1 MSSKWEV
8 WVSRSDWPERP
19 PRPKVQRLSPE
30 RKEAILA
37 TLAEGIETSPVLS
50 ALSIRASA
58 LRGRFYLERLWQEP
72 GADPEI
78 EVIGRITP
86 LTKPKHALLLETEYR
101 KGSWTEIARG
111 SARKLIDR
119 VAGDTEGTFHGLG
132 VLHNSI
138 RASEGGT
145 ERQAVEMQPDR
156 QFVYTE
162 TGRKCSVQE
171 ALYHFFEIP
180 IPVVAEPSKW
190 IRYRRSPEIV
200 EMNEDRSRILVRFS
214 AESLSGDRF
223 GGTCLYARVL
233 GDWNAYTIKPNQSRS
248 IASAEAWLEKRKWEG
263 WG

>member
-1 MSSKWEV
+1 M
-8 WVSRSDWPERP
+8 SRSDWPERP

-200 EMNEDRSRILVRFS
+200 EVNEDRSRILVRFS

>member
-1 MSSKWEV
+1 MSG
-8 WVSRSDWPERP
+8 RDWPERQS
-19 PRPKVQRLSPE
+19 RPKVQRLSPE
-30 RKEAILA
+30 RKETILA
-37 TLAEGIETSPVLS
+37 TLAEGIEASPVLS
-50 ALSIRASA
+50 ALGIRARA
-58 LRGRFYLERLWQEP
+58 LRGRFYLERLWEEP
-72 GADPEI
+72 GEDSGV

-86 LTKPKHALLLETEYR
+86 LTKPKNALLLENEYR

-111 SARKLIDR
+111 SARELIDR

-132 VLHNSI
+132 VLDNSI
-138 RASEGGT
+138 RASGGGT

-180 IPVVAEPSKW
+180 IPVVAEPSQW
-190 IRYRRSPEIV
+190 IRYRRSPVIV
-200 EMNEDRSRILVRFS
+200 EVNEDRSRILVRFS
-214 AESLSGDRF
+214 AESLSGESF
-223 GGTCLYARVL
+223 GGTCLYARVI

-248 IASAEAWLEKRKWEG
+248 IASAEAWLEKRKWES